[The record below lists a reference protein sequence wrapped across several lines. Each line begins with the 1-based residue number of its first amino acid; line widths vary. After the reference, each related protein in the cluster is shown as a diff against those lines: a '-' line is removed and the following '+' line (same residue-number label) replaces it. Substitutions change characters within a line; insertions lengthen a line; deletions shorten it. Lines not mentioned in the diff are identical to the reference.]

1 MNILETIT
9 QIMDSNIYL
18 GAFIIF
24 LCRVVDVTMGTYR
37 VQMIVKRK
45 KLTAGVIGFFEVL
58 IFILIVSK
66 VIQDIG
72 NWFNIIAYCGGF
84 AIGNVIGIYI
94 SEKISKEIISIGV
107 ISLTKWQEIEEKLR
121 EEGFGVTRNV
131 GYGKDGEVQI
141 LKVICERNYFP
152 KVKDIALERD
162 RKVFITSYLLTGKNG
177 GCMYGVKIGRAHV

>member
-24 LCRVVDVTMGTYR
+24 LCRVVDMTMGTYR

-131 GYGKDGEVQI
+131 GYGKDGGVQV

-152 KVKDIALERD
+152 KVRDIALERD

-177 GCMYGVKIGRAHV
+177 GCMYGVKNKI

>member
-1 MNILETIT
+1 MEIVMNILDRV
-9 QIMDSNIYL
+9 MDSNIYI
-18 GAFIIF
+18 GAGIIF
-24 LCRVVDVTMGTYR
+24 LSKVLDVSMGTFR
-37 VQMIVKRK
+37 VQMIVRRK
-45 KLTAGVIGFFEVL
+45 KLIAGVLGFFEVL

-72 NWFNIIAYCGGF
+72 NWLNVIAYCGGF
-84 AIGNVIGIYI
+84 ATGNMVGIYI
-94 SEKISKEIISIGV
+94 SEKISKEIISVGI
-107 ISLTKWQEIEEKLR
+107 ISKIKWQEIEEKLR

-152 KVKDIALERD
+152 KVRDIALEND

-177 GCMYGVKIGRAHV
+177 GRIYGVKSKI

>member
-107 ISLTKWQEIEEKLR
+107 ISMTKWQEIEEKLR

-131 GYGKDGEVQI
+131 GYGKDGAVQI

-152 KVKDIALERD
+152 KVRDIALERD

-177 GCMYGVKIGRAHV
+177 GCMYGVKSKI

>member
-1 MNILETIT
+1 MEIVMNILDRV
-9 QIMDSNIYL
+9 MDSNIYI
-18 GAFIIF
+18 GAGIIF
-24 LCRVVDVTMGTYR
+24 LSKVLDVSMGTFR
-37 VQMIVKRK
+37 VQMIVRRK
-45 KLTAGVIGFFEVL
+45 KLIAGVLGFFEVL

-72 NWFNIIAYCGGF
+72 NWLNVIAYCGGF
-84 AIGNVIGIYI
+84 ATGNMVGIYI
-94 SEKISKEIISIGV
+94 SEKISKEIISVGI
-107 ISLTKWQEIEEKLR
+107 ISKIKWQEIEEKLR

-152 KVKDIALERD
+152 KVRDIALEND

-177 GCMYGVKIGRAHV
+177 GRMYGVKSKL

>member
-24 LCRVVDVTMGTYR
+24 LCRVVDMTMGTYR

-107 ISLTKWQEIEEKLR
+107 ISMTKWQEIEETLR

-152 KVKDIALERD
+152 KVRDIALERD

-177 GCMYGVKIGRAHV
+177 GCMYGVKSKI

>member
-24 LCRVVDVTMGTYR
+24 LCRVVDMTMGTYR

-177 GCMYGVKIGRAHV
+177 GCMYGVKSKI

>member
-24 LCRVVDVTMGTYR
+24 LCRVVDMTMGTYR

-45 KLTAGVIGFFEVL
+45 KLTAGIIGFFEVL

-107 ISLTKWQEIEEKLR
+107 ISITKWQEIEEKLR

-152 KVKDIALERD
+152 KVRDIALERD

-177 GCMYGVKIGRAHV
+177 GRMYGVKSKI

>member
-45 KLTAGVIGFFEVL
+45 KLTAGIIGFFEVL

-177 GCMYGVKIGRAHV
+177 GCMYGVKSKI